1 MEEMLLC
8 LRSFHNQEPK
18 ASEVWQMTILIKLIK
33 HLAGLLT
40 GVMPLRGLDK
50 QFWKST
56 KPARLLIN
64 DCFHTR
70 PPHNSDS
77 SRHRTE
83 NTLGASP
90 AGFALFLNSAQCSVV
105 GRGLLCPLCPLV
117 PLSSTLCVSF
127 VGNVCLLSFREA
139 LLFHLLGLSSMENC

>member
-1 MEEMLLC
+1 
-8 LRSFHNQEPK
+8 
-18 ASEVWQMTILIKLIK
+18 MTILIKLIK

-64 DCFHTR
+64 YCFHPR
-70 PPHNSDS
+70 PPNNSDS
-77 SRHRTE
+77 SRHGPE

-105 GRGLLCPLCPLV
+105 GTGLLCPLCPLV